1 MFYFVILGKNNIII
15 YYFIGVY
22 TLDDQLL
29 VKKSKNF
36 HEPLLQIRGSIRVIR
51 GLIRAIRPN
60 SCNSWTNSWIK
71 IFCLTVI

>member
-1 MFYFVILGKNNIII
+1 MFYFVILGTINIII

-36 HEPLLQIRGSIRVIR
+36 HEPLLQIRG
-51 GLIRAIRPN
+51 LIRAIRPN

-71 IFCLTVI
+71 IFCMTVT